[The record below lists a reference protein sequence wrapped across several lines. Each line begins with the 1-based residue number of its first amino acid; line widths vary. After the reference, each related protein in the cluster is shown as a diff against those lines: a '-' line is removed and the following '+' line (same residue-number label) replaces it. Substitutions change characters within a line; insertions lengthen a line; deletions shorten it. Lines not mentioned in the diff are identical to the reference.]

1 MVKENYI
8 YYAPGRHEIL
18 ADEIGQII
26 TNLGFSVQGREVIGD
41 FERLSFSEQIAFI
54 RADLQPKFWHPKS
67 ILIGHSFGAYL
78 LLHALAEMESFAG
91 RILLFSPVLGA
102 GISKDGHFGSIPPR
116 SKRLLKLAENGEF
129 PAPRLLEI
137 HTGAEDNGCD
147 PRLAEKFASL
157 VENTKLFVVRGAGHQ
172 LGEEYLR
179 NALENFLGET

>member
-1 MVKENYI
+1 MKENHI
-8 YYAPGRHEIL
+8 YYVPGRYDIFTNK
-18 ADEIGQII
+18 IGQII
-26 TNLGFSVQGREVIGD
+26 INLGFSVQGREVRGD
-41 FERLSFSEQIAFI
+41 FERISFSEQIALI
-54 RADLQPKFWHPKS
+54 RADLQPTFWHPKS

-91 RILLFSPVLGA
+91 RVLLFSPVLGA

-116 SKRLLKLAENGEF
+116 SKRLLKLAESGEF
-129 PAPRLLEI
+129 PVPRYLEI

-147 PRLAEKFASL
+147 PSLAERFAFL

-179 NALENFLGET
+179 DALERLLCETR